1 MITARYDNKRKTYT
15 LRRYHNGKNIGIY
28 KTGKIYKKERQEKDL
43 FGSESWNKY
52 IRDNNLQNI
61 KK

>member
-15 LRRYHNGKNIGIY
+15 LRRYHNGKSIGIY
-28 KTGKIYKKERQEKDL
+28 KTGKIYKKEREEKDL
-43 FGSESWNKY
+43 YGTESWNKY
-52 IRDNNLQNI
+52 IRDNNLKNI